1 MDTNRWF
8 WNDSL
13 NNLFLLLIVFNRLK
27 EAELYV
33 VGPYRQEMLFD
44 SILLNDEIRDL
55 DDKVIDCLYVDHS
68 WIFHKVRNDR
78 KHPNGRQT
86 VESNFITTV
95 KFVCCLVI
103 FIYCTK
109 WERDKQRR
117 ILFRFLVFHSRQNAR
132 VGGSS
137 SHSSSSS
144 HFFWRIQ
151 GTRLNYNIVCIII
164 S

>member
-86 VESNFITTV
+86 VESNFITTRSSCLGFGICSKYQRCSRPIGWRRIV
-95 KFVCCLVI
+95 FDRTGGWFVCRRRLAIICHFQTPLLQ
-103 FIYCTK
+103 TK
-109 WERDKQRR
+109 IRP
-117 ILFRFLVFHSRQNAR
+117 
-132 VGGSS
+132 
-137 SHSSSSS
+137 
-144 HFFWRIQ
+144 
-151 GTRLNYNIVCIII
+151 I
-164 S
+164 SKISANLQ